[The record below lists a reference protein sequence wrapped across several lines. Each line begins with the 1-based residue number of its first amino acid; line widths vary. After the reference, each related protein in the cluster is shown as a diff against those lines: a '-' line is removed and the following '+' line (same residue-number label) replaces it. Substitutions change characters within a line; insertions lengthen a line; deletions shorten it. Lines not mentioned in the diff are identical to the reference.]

1 MSVLPNTNSSAAEGY
16 STKVVSKQV
25 LLLQGSETKLFAGKD
40 VMFIEIL
47 KCVKNS
53 RMHGRPLPKIYMRGL
68 VYFVNF
74 VEDTLFKKIYNLLGF
89 TFHLRDT

>member
-1 MSVLPNTNSSAAEGY
+1 MIKRGLQIEENSETAVGFSNPIVDTEITHHNMSVLLNTNSSAAEED

-47 KCVKNS
+47 KN
-53 RMHGRPLPKIYMRGL
+53 
-68 VYFVNF
+68 
-74 VEDTLFKKIYNLLGF
+74 
-89 TFHLRDT
+89 